1 VAGWHLRVA
10 RRVLRAGGVVAYPT
24 EAVYGLGCD
33 PFDAAAIARLLA
45 MKGRAADKGLILV
58 AADFAQ
64 IAALVEEPDG
74 TVRARLQ
81 ASWPGFVTWVLPARV
96 HVPRWLTGR
105 HRGLA
110 VRVTAHP
117 VAAELCRQFGGPLVS
132 TSANPTGRRP
142 ARDALTVRR
151 YFGSTLDYLV
161 GGRVGGAASPSE
173 IRDALTGELLR
184 A

>member
-1 VAGWHLRVA
+1 V
-10 RRVLRAGGVVAYPT
+10 GGVVAYPT

-33 PFDAAAIARLLA
+33 PFDAGAIARLLA
-45 MKGRAADKGLILV
+45 MKGRAADKGLILI
-58 AADFAQ
+58 AADFEQ
-64 IAALVEEPDG
+64 IAGLIEEPDG

-81 ASWPGFVTWVLPARV
+81 ASWPGFVTWVLPARDY
-96 HVPRWLTGR
+96 VPQWLTGC

-117 VAAELCRQFGGPLVS
+117 VAAELCHQFGGPLVS

-151 YFGSTLDYLV
+151 YFGSTLGYVV
-161 GGRVGGAASPSE
+161 GGRVGGATSPSQ
-173 IRDALTGELLR
+173 IRDGLTGEVLR